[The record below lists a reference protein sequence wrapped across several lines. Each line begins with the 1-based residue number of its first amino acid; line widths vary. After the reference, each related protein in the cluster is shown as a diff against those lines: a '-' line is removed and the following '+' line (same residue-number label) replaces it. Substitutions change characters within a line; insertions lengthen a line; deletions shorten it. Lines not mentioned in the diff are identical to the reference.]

1 MRPERKGRDLS
12 ANALKD
18 AVLALAEP
26 AVEAEGLAVWGLEI
40 LESGR
45 MAIRL
50 FVDMPEPAGQQDG
63 QDGGQDDSQD
73 GVGNLA
79 LDDAGDGGLAQ
90 ISATVDQCERISRQL
105 ALALDMEDL
114 VDRAYTLEVSS
125 PGFNR
130 IFFSLDQMRPYVGD
144 MVEARMHEAWAPEG
158 QTPRRVWKG
167 VLEAVDG
174 ESFTLAPARVDGEG
188 QIVREDAQAAAI
200 PFGRVRRAS
209 RIHIFI
215 RPQKPGK
222 GAKPGKARKS
232 PAKEVR

>member
-1 MRPERKGRDLS
+1 
-12 ANALKD
+12 
-18 AVLALAEP
+18 
-26 AVEAEGLAVWGLEI
+26 
-40 LESGR
+40 

-50 FVDMPEPAGQQDG
+50 FVDMPEPAGGESVQEAAPDQA
-63 QDGGQDDSQD
+63 QNQAQ
-73 GVGNLA
+73 
-79 LDDAGDGGLAQ
+79 DDAGSNGLAQ
-90 ISATVDQCERISRQL
+90 ISASVDQCERISRQL

-114 VDRAYTLEVSS
+114 IDRAYTLEVSS

-167 VLEAVDG
+167 LLEAVDG
-174 ESFTLAPARVDGEG
+174 ESFTLAPARIDGEG
-188 QIVREDAQAAAI
+188 QAVREDAPAAAI

-209 RIHIFI
+209 RIHIFT

>member
-1 MRPERKGRDLS
+1 MS

-50 FVDMPEPAGQQDG
+50 FVDMPEPAGQNDG
-63 QDGGQDDSQD
+63 QEGDSD
-73 GVGNLA
+73 LA
-79 LDDAGDGGLAQ
+79 LDEAGDGALAQ

-158 QTPRRVWKG
+158 QAPRRVWKG

-174 ESFTLAPARVDGEG
+174 DGFTLAPARVDGEG
-188 QIVREDAQAAAI
+188 QIVREDAPAAAI
-200 PFGRVRRAS
+200 PFGKVRRAS

-222 GAKPGKARKS
+222 GARPGKARKA
-232 PAKEVR
+232 PARDVRKHDES